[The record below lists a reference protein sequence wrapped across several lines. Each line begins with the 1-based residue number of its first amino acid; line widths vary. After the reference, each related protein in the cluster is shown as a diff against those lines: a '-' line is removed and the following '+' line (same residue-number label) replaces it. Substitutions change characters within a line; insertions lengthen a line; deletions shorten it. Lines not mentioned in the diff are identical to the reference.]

1 MRAPEIHSD
10 SATGSETGNGP
21 GPCPREALV
30 PHLPD
35 LERWC
40 LRRVMDPHLA
50 ADVTQEVALIALIKL
65 PRLRDPLRIRPW
77 LFRIAQRR
85 LADELRRRN
94 SVLPLTI
101 DLPAP
106 EPRPPPEESKNCPRL
121 RRVRAAVHRLPV
133 FLRRPVR
140 MHYFQGRSLRE
151 VARRLDTS
159 VNGIKSRLYR
169 ARHMLREEAERC
181 LRLP

>member
-1 MRAPEIHSD
+1 MLAPESD
-10 SATGSETGNGP
+10 P

-40 LRRVMDPHLA
+40 LRRVADPHVA
-50 ADVTQEVALIALIKL
+50 ADVTQEVALIALVKL

-85 LADELRRRN
+85 LADELRRRATL
-94 SVLPLTI
+94 LPLTVDI
-101 DLPAP
+101 AAP
-106 EPRPPPEESKNCPRL
+106 DPPTSFDDRANCPRR
-121 RRVRAAVHRLPV
+121 RRVRAAVRRLPV

-169 ARHMLREEAERC
+169 ARHMLRREAQRC
-181 LRLP
+181 LP